1 MPFGRRNKKKD
12 FLNLR
17 NIFNNLLN
25 FSRTRK
31 YISLSIKRM
40 RASPNELAL
49 GLACGIAISFTPFI
63 GLHALLSI
71 FFAWVVRGSMAAAL
85 IGTLVGNPWTFPF
98 IWMWLH
104 QVGNWMGATGAS
116 SSPDELDF
124 GMIFSHMINGVLMG
138 DTDYLIETIWPV
150 WWPMMVGAIP
160 SMLVVWFGSYLPLK
174 SLIQSYHVARRK
186 RMGGKSRKNKKG

>member
-71 FFAWVVRGSMAAAL
+71 FFAWVQLNIKKMIVWQNLGS
-85 IGTLVGNPWTFPF
+85 
-98 IWMWLH
+98 
-104 QVGNWMGATGAS
+104 GAQ
-116 SSPDELDF
+116 
-124 GMIFSHMINGVLMG
+124 
-138 DTDYLIETIWPV
+138 
-150 WWPMMVGAIP
+150 
-160 SMLVVWFGSYLPLK
+160 LK
-174 SLIQSYHVARRK
+174 
-186 RMGGKSRKNKKG
+186 

>member
-12 FLNLR
+12 FLNLG
-17 NIFNNLLN
+17 NIFNYLLN

-63 GLHALLSI
+63 GLHALLGI
-71 FFAWVVRGSMAAAL
+71 FFAWVIRGSMAAAL

-98 IWMWLH
+98 IWFLTYEM
-104 QVGNWMGATGAS
+104 GNLFYFYFLEIENQISISEIKREISLLLSVIKNIVIYDNFEEIKQNILSLRLIPIMTIGS
-116 SSPDELDF
+116 IPF
-124 GMIFSHMINGVLMG
+124 VLISWFLS
-138 DTDYLIETIWPV
+138 YLILLNIIKSYKKTI
-150 WWPMMVGAIP
+150 
-160 SMLVVWFGSYLPLK
+160 LE
-174 SLIQSYHVARRK
+174 RK
-186 RMGGKSRKNKKG
+186 

>member
-98 IWMWLH
+98 IWFLTYET
-104 QVGNWMGATGAS
+104 GNLFYFYF
-116 SSPDELDF
+116 LDIENQISLSEIKREISLLLSVIKNIVIYDNF
-124 GMIFSHMINGVLMG
+124 EEIKQNILSLRLIPIMTIGSIPFVLISWFLS
-138 DTDYLIETIWPV
+138 YLILLNI
-150 WWPMMVGAIP
+150 IK
-160 SMLVVWFGSYLPLK
+160 SY
-174 SLIQSYHVARRK
+174 
-186 RMGGKSRKNKKG
+186 KKKF

>member
-98 IWMWLH
+98 IWFLTYEM
-104 QVGNWMGATGAS
+104 GNLFYFYF
-116 SSPDELDF
+116 LDIENQISLSEIKREISLLLSVIKNIVIYDNF
-124 GMIFSHMINGVLMG
+124 EEIKQNILSLRLIPIMTIGSIPFVLISWFLS
-138 DTDYLIETIWPV
+138 YLILLNIIKSYKKTI
-150 WWPMMVGAIP
+150 
-160 SMLVVWFGSYLPLK
+160 LE
-174 SLIQSYHVARRK
+174 RK
-186 RMGGKSRKNKKG
+186 

>member
-98 IWMWLH
+98 IWFLTYEM
-104 QVGNWMGATGAS
+104 GNLFYFYF
-116 SSPDELDF
+116 LDIENQISLSEIKREISLLLSVIKNIVIYDNF
-124 GMIFSHMINGVLMG
+124 EEIKQNIFSLRLIPIMTIGSIPFVLISWFLS
-138 DTDYLIETIWPV
+138 YLILLNI
-150 WWPMMVGAIP
+150 IK
-160 SMLVVWFGSYLPLK
+160 SY
-174 SLIQSYHVARRK
+174 
-186 RMGGKSRKNKKG
+186 KKKF

>member
-98 IWMWLH
+98 IWFLTYEM
-104 QVGNWMGATGAS
+104 GNLFYFYF
-116 SSPDELDF
+116 LDIENQISLSEIKREISLLLSVIKNIVIYDNF
-124 GMIFSHMINGVLMG
+124 EEIKQNIFSLRLIPMMTIGSIPFVLISWFLS
-138 DTDYLIETIWPV
+138 YLILLNI
-150 WWPMMVGAIP
+150 IK
-160 SMLVVWFGSYLPLK
+160 SY
-174 SLIQSYHVARRK
+174 
-186 RMGGKSRKNKKG
+186 KKKF